1 MDYTGVSLHAIDW
14 AIIGCYIIFALGVG
28 IYFSRRAGKNIE
40 EYFLSGRSLPWWV
53 VGTSMVATTFAADTP
68 LAITEFV
75 RTGGI
80 WQNWFWWNQLLAGLL
95 AVFLFSRLWQR
106 ARVMTDNELIEL
118 RYSGKP
124 AAFLRIFKAGYFALL
139 FNFIVMGWVI
149 NAMAAVMTI
158 LLNVNHWTAV
168 WICVSIALI
177 YALLSGF
184 WGVVVT
190 DLVQFCIAMIGSVI
204 LAIVASNALGGMD
217 NIIAEINSMSGIAG
231 SSVHENTL
239 KFIPPLP
246 AAGFFTIEFWTSP
259 FSKFLVFMTILWWS
273 NHNADGGGYIIQRMA
288 SAKDE
293 RHALLATLWFN
304 LAHYAFRV
312 WPWIV
317 VAMVSLVVFPDVSA
331 WELGE
336 KAGYPLVLQKFLGP
350 GVKGLLI
357 VSFLAAFMST
367 IDTHLNWGASYLIN
381 DIYKR
386 FIKPEKAFKDN
397 VTAQKH
403 YVKVGR
409 ILTVVLMIS
418 AAVVAT
424 QMQSISRAWEFIF
437 AMSAGI
443 GLVLILRWFWW
454 RINAWTEISALI
466 TSVAITIGLE
476 LVAAMQTIKAGLPY
490 ALFDKA
496 PVLFGIEIQIHHKL
510 LIIVPISITVWL
522 IVTFLTKPE
531 QESTLKEFYQRVQP
545 GGKWSHISK
554 DIKVTMPLV
563 TKGLIINWI
572 GGVMCIWGTTFAIG
586 NFLFHQWLNAGSL
599 TVIAILGGIL
609 IWKNNKHLVTPIPEQ
624 Q

>member
-1 MDYTGVSLHAIDW
+1 MDYMDVSLHAIDW

-28 IYFSRRAGKNIE
+28 VYFSRRAGKNIE

-118 RYSGKP
+118 RYGGKP
-124 AAFLRIFKAGYFALL
+124 AAFLRVFKAGYFALL

-158 LLNVNHWTAV
+158 LLNINHWTAV

-177 YALLSGF
+177 YALLSGY

-190 DLVQFCIAMIGSVI
+190 DLVQFCIAMIGSII

-217 NIIAEINSMSGIAG
+217 NIISEISSMVGSAG
-231 SSVHENTL
+231 SNVHENTL
-239 KFIPPLP
+239 KFIPPIP
-246 AAGFFTIEFWTSP
+246 EASFFTIEFWNSP
-259 FSKFLVFMTILWWS
+259 FSKFIVFMSILWWS

-317 VAMVSLVVFPDVSA
+317 VAMVSLVIFPDVSG

-336 KAGYPLVLQKFLGP
+336 KVGYPLVLQKVLGP
-350 GVKGLLI
+350 GFKGLLI

-381 DIYKR
+381 DVYKR
-386 FIKPEKAFKDN
+386 FIKPEKAFANN
-397 VTAQKH
+397 VIAQKH
-403 YVKVGR
+403 YVKIGR
-409 ILTVVLMIS
+409 IVTIALMVM
-418 AAVVAT
+418 AAIVAT

-466 TSVAITIGLE
+466 TSVCITIGLE
-476 LVAAMQTIKAGLPY
+476 VVAAIQTIRAGLPY
-490 ALFDKA
+490 VLFDNA
-496 PVLFGIEIQIHHKL
+496 PVIFGMEIQIHHKL
-510 LIIVPISITVWL
+510 LIIVLISITVWL

-531 QESTLKEFYQRVQP
+531 QQSTLKEFYQRVQP
-545 GGKWSHISK
+545 GGKWNTVSK
-554 DIKVTMPLV
+554 DIKITLPAV
-563 TKGLIINWI
+563 TKGLFKNWI

-586 NFLFHQWLNAGSL
+586 NLLFHQWLAASGL
-599 TVIAILGGIL
+599 ICIATLGGIL
-609 IWKNNKHLVTPIPEQ
+609 IWVNNKHLVKPIMEK
-624 Q
+624 

>member
-139 FNFIVMGWVI
+139 FNFIVMCWVI

-490 ALFDKA
+490 ALFDNA